1 MTAEPTAEPVEPA
14 DPVKPRGRIARTAVL
29 VAVFICAACGLVYEL
44 ALVAL
49 GSYLIGDT
57 VGQASIV
64 LSLMVFAM
72 GVGALAAKP
81 LQRWAAPAF
90 AGIELLLAL
99 LGGISVLGLYA
110 AFAWLSLYMPAL
122 IATALVL
129 GVLIGAEIP
138 LLMVLLQRIRRQ
150 DAGSA
155 VADLFA
161 ADYVGGL
168 VGGLAFPFLLLP
180 LFGQVQ
186 GALLVGMVNAAA
198 GIGLVL
204 TVFRRELSKRA
215 TLLLTGATVLVGG
228 VLVGA
233 YAFADDFEV
242 TARQALYADPVVH
255 SERTPYQDVVLTESV
270 SLNGTS
276 DTRLYLN
283 GDLQFSSMDE
293 YRYHEALVHPA
304 MAGPRER
311 VLVLGGGDGLAL
323 REVLRYPDVR
333 EATLVDLDPAVLE
346 LARTDPRVS
355 TLNKDAFAEPRVRA
369 IAADA
374 FSWLRD
380 NRERYDVVLVDMPDA
395 DSTATAKLYS
405 TEFYGLVRQAM
416 SDNARV
422 VVQAGSPF
430 FAPKA
435 FWCIESTMRSAGL
448 NTVPYQIAMPSFGEW
463 GFHLAAATP
472 GSAPESA
479 ISMEVGPSISM
490 ELAGDHTT
498 EGHPI
503 ASSGGTSLAS
513 PGAPPLRLPA
523 DAPPL
528 RSMDVATLQAAA
540 TFSPDRTRIPGLEP
554 STLMHPTILQYAQGE
569 WANY

>member
-1 MTAEPTAEPVEPA
+1 MSVSAEPAAEPAETS
-14 DPVKPRGRIARTAVL
+14 KPRGRIARTAVL
-29 VAVFICAACGLVYEL
+29 LAVFICAACGLVYEL

-99 LGGISVLGLYA
+99 LGGLSVLGLYA
-110 AFAWLSLYMPAL
+110 AFAWLSLYTPAL
-122 IATALVL
+122 IAMALVL

-198 GIGLVL
+198 GLGLVL

-215 TLLLTGATVLVGG
+215 TLLLTGASALVGG
-228 VLVGA
+228 LLLGA

-255 SERTPYQDVVLTESV
+255 SERTQYQDIVLTESV
-270 SLNGTS
+270 SLGGNR

-293 YRYHEALVHPA
+293 YRYHEAMVHPA
-304 MAGPRER
+304 MAGPHER

-323 REVLRYPDVR
+323 RELLRYPDVR
-333 EATLVDLDPAVLE
+333 EVTLVELDPAVLE

-355 TLNKDAFAEPRVRA
+355 TLNKDAFVDPRVRA
-369 IAADA
+369 VAADA

-380 NRERYDVVLVDMPDA
+380 NRDRYDVVLVDMPDA

-405 TEFYGLVRQAM
+405 TEFYGLARQAM
-416 SDNARV
+416 SDDAQM
-422 VVQAGSPF
+422 VVQSGSPF

-435 FWCIESTMRSAGL
+435 FWCIESTMRAAGL
-448 NTVPYQIAMPSFGEW
+448 STVPYEITVPSFGEW
-463 GFHLAAATP
+463 GFHLASAKPDPTPVATGAAT
-472 GSAPESA
+472 
-479 ISMEVGPSISM
+479 SMEIGPSISM
-490 ELAGDHTT
+490 EIAKTRQA
-498 EGHPI
+498 EGNP
-503 ASSGGTSLAS
+503 LAS

-523 DAPPL
+523 DVPPL
-528 RSMDVATLQAAA
+528 RSLDEATLQASA
-540 TFSPDRTRIPGLEP
+540 TFPPDRTRIPGMEP

-569 WANY
+569 WVNY

>member
-1 MTAEPTAEPVEPA
+1 MTETAVEPDVA
-14 DPVKPRGRIARTAVL
+14 PSRPRGRLARTAVL
-29 VAVFICAACGLVYEL
+29 VAVFVCAACGLVYEL

-81 LQRWAAPAF
+81 LQRWAAEAF
-90 AGIELLLAL
+90 AAIELLLAL
-99 LGGISVLGLYA
+99 LGGLSVLLLYA
-110 AFAWLSLYMPAL
+110 AFAWLSLYTPAL
-122 IATALVL
+122 ITTALVL

-186 GALLVGMVNAAA
+186 GALVVGMVNAAA
-198 GIGLVL
+198 GIALVL
-204 TVFRRELSKRA
+204 TVFRSELSKRA
-215 TLLLTGATVLVGG
+215 VLLLTGTSVLVGG

-233 YAFADDFEV
+233 YVFADDFEV

-255 SERTPYQDVVLTESV
+255 AERTPYQEVVLTESV
-270 SLNGTS
+270 SFNGTH
-276 DTRLYLN
+276 DTRMYLN

-293 YRYHEALVHPA
+293 YRYHEAMVHPA
-304 MAGPRER
+304 MAGPRGR
-311 VLVLGGGDGLAL
+311 VLVLGGGDGLVL

-333 EATLVDLDPAVLE
+333 EATLVELDPAVLE
-346 LARTDPRVS
+346 LARTDPQVS
-355 TLNKDAFAEPRVRA
+355 TLNGHAFDDPRVRTVSE
-369 IAADA
+369 DA
-374 FSWLRD
+374 FTWLRE
-380 NRERYDVVLVDMPDA
+380 NRDRFDVVLVDMPDA

-405 TEFYGLVRQAM
+405 TEFYGLVRHAM
-416 SDNARV
+416 ADDARV

-430 FAPKA
+430 FAPNA
-435 FWCIESTMRSAGL
+435 FWCIESSMRAADL
-448 NTVPYQIAMPSFGEW
+448 RTVPYSVTVPSFGEW
-463 GFHLAAATP
+463 GFHLASAAP
-472 GSAPESA
+472 GDAN
-479 ISMEVGPSISM
+479 SMEIEPRSSM
-490 ELAGDHTT
+490 EFAD
-498 EGHPI
+498 PQ
-503 ASSGGTSLAS
+503 AVRSPLAS
-513 PGAPPLRLPA
+513 PGAPELRLPQ

-528 RSMDVATLQAAA
+528 RSLDEPTLRAAA
-540 TFSPDRTRIPGLEP
+540 TFPPDRTRIPGMEP
-554 STLMHPTILQYAQGE
+554 STLMHPTILQHAQGE
-569 WANY
+569 WENY

>member
-1 MTAEPTAEPVEPA
+1 MTTTEAAPA
-14 DPVKPRGRIARTAVL
+14 QEDSPPARRNRVARFAVL
-29 VAVFICAACGLVYEL
+29 VAVFVCAACGLVYEL

-57 VGQASIV
+57 IGQASIV

-81 LQRWAAPAF
+81 LQPWAAASF

-99 LGGISVLGLYA
+99 LGGLSVLGLYA
-110 AFAWLSLYMPAL
+110 AFAWLSLYLPAL

-129 GVLIGAEIP
+129 GLLIGAEIP
-138 LLMVLLQRIRRQ
+138 LLMVLLQRIRSQ

-198 GIGLVL
+198 GLGLVL

-215 TLLLTGATVLVGG
+215 RLLLIGASALVAG
-228 VLVGA
+228 LLLGA
-233 YAFADDFEV
+233 YAYADDFEV
-242 TARQALYADPVVH
+242 TARQALYSAPVVH
-255 SERTPYQDVVLTESV
+255 AERTPYQDVVLTESV
-270 SLNGTS
+270 SLSGVR
-276 DTRLYLN
+276 DTRLFLN
-283 GDLQFSSMDE
+283 GDLQFSSIDE

-304 MAGPRER
+304 MSGPRGR

-333 EATLVDLDPAVLE
+333 EVTLVDLDPAVLE
-346 LARTDPRVS
+346 LARSDERVS
-355 TLNKDAFAEPRVRA
+355 SLNRDAFRDPRVRA
-369 IAADA
+369 IPADA
-374 FSWLRD
+374 FSWLRE
-380 NRERYDVVLVDMPDA
+380 NRDRYDVVFVDMPDA

-405 TEFYGLVRQAM
+405 AEFYGLVDHAM
-416 SDNARV
+416 TDRGRM
-422 VVQAGSPF
+422 VVQAGSPY

-435 FWCIESTMRSAGL
+435 YWCVEATLRSLGL
-448 NTVPYQIAMPSFGEW
+448 ATTPYEVSVPAFGEW
-463 GFHLAAATP
+463 GFHLVTR
-472 GSAPESA
+472 GSAAPE
-479 ISMEVGPSISM
+479 P
-490 ELAGDHTT
+490 
-498 EGHPI
+498 
-503 ASSGGTSLAS
+503 
-513 PGAPPLRLPA
+513 RLP
-523 DAPPL
+523 DDVPPL
-528 RSMDVATLQAAA
+528 RSLDAATLRAAQA
-540 TFSPDRTRIPGLEP
+540 FPPDRARLPDLQP
-554 STLMHPTILQYAQGE
+554 STLMHPTILDYAQGE
-569 WANY
+569 WTNY